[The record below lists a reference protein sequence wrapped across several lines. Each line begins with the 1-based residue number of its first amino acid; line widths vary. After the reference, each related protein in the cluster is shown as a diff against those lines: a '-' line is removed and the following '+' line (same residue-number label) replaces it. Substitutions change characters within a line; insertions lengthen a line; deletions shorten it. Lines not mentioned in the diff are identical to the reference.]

1 MGSSSTRQGLS
12 VRPER
17 IRLDVGRRNLE
28 AQDYRVR
35 VKFEMELQGSG
46 EGGWATNNGRRKW
59 RKYVEKRLQLPDN
72 INLRLLQTL
81 CLLLGSGCGAR
92 VVQGP
97 CEADS
102 GRGCAHS
109 TDHCVVEA
117 RDSSV
122 ALIAFKDLSALR
134 SCRLDGPLCIANG
147 STVTRREDDSAELYR
162 LDSATAHIRQGISMT
177 EPTISCWRSWFSPRL
192 DSL

>member
-1 MGSSSTRQGLS
+1 MGSSPTRQGLS

-97 CEADS
+97 READS
-102 GRGCAHS
+102 DRGCAHFM
-109 TDHCVVEA
+109 DHCDVEA
-117 RDSSV
+117 SDSSL

-147 STVTRREDDSAELYR
+147 STVTRRED
-162 LDSATAHIRQGISMT
+162 IRQEIFMT
-177 EPTISCWRSWFSPRL
+177 EPAVSCWRSWFSPRL

>member
-97 CEADS
+97 READS
-102 GRGCAHS
+102 DRGCAHFM
-109 TDHCVVEA
+109 DHCDVEA
-117 RDSSV
+117 SDSSI

-147 STVTRREDDSAELYR
+147 STVTRRED
-162 LDSATAHIRQGISMT
+162 IRQEIFMT
-177 EPTISCWRSWFSPRL
+177 EPAVSCWRSWFSPRL

>member
-59 RKYVEKRLQLPDN
+59 RKYVEKRLQLPHN
-72 INLRLLQTL
+72 IKLRLLQAL

-97 CEADS
+97 READS
-102 GRGCAHS
+102 DRGCAHFM
-109 TDHCVVEA
+109 DHCDVEA
-117 RDSSV
+117 SDSSI

-147 STVTRREDDSAELYR
+147 STVTRRED
-162 LDSATAHIRQGISMT
+162 IRQEIFMT
-177 EPTISCWRSWFSPRL
+177 EPAVSCWRSWFSPRL